1 MTGNLLFSQACEN
14 NKQAILEVLQTLF
27 TEPGL
32 IFEIGSGSGQHAV
45 HMASALP
52 HLTWQPTDRGETLP
66 SIEAYRQQS
75 SLNNINPAL
84 TLDVFDTPWSVAK
97 AEGVFSANTAHIMSW
112 LAVTAMFSGV
122 AGVLQPGCYFC
133 LYGPFN
139 YQGEFTSEGNI
150 RLDAWARSIDPES
163 GIRDIE
169 KIVALAEK
177 NNLVLLKD
185 CTMPANNRLL
195 QFVKH

>member
-1 MTGNLLFSQACEN
+1 MIDKLLFSQACEN
-14 NKQAILEVLQTLF
+14 NKQPILDILQTLF
-27 TEPGL
+27 IEPGL
-32 IFEIGSGSGQHAV
+32 VLEIGSGSGQHAV

-66 SIEAYRQQS
+66 SIEAYREQS

-84 TLDVFDTPWSVAK
+84 TLDVFDTPWPVAK
-97 AEGVFSANTAHIMSW
+97 AEAVFSANTAHIMSW

-122 AGVLQPGCYFC
+122 AAVLEAGRYFC

-139 YQGEFTSEGNI
+139 YQGEFTSEGNM
-150 RLDAWARSIDPES
+150 RLDAWARSINPES

-185 CTMPANNRLL
+185 YTMPANNRLL